1 MAIDKKAD
9 GPRLPNYM
17 ATTLIMIAVVG
28 IVSVAISQ
36 GWLELD
42 QDPVHLTVTAPEKV
56 ILPREGDVP
65 FSYTVNL
72 KNNTDDPI
80 LLEAST
86 PCRVHRWFVADRGGN
101 FVQGEPEEVCA
112 QVVMNADLTPESYL
126 EDVNAITLDAARY
139 TSGAEYQLMVRYWGY
154 DRIHLFTAE

>member
-72 KNNTDDPI
+72 KNNTEKI
-80 LLEAST
+80 
-86 PCRVHRWFVADRGGN
+86 
-101 FVQGEPEEVCA
+101 
-112 QVVMNADLTPESYL
+112 
-126 EDVNAITLDAARY
+126 AR
-139 TSGAEYQLMVRYWGY
+139 SIPL
-154 DRIHLFTAE
+154 